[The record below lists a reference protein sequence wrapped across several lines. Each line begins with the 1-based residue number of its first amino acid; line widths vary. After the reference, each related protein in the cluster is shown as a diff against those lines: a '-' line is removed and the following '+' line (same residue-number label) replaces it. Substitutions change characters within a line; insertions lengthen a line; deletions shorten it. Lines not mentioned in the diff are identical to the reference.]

1 MAFRD
6 HVMRA
11 WARVRGDDELLS
23 SFVRDV
29 GYDVAM
35 LTDAQLV
42 ELRNVVVGGLP
53 QRECAKGMA
62 LALVELVDGRRDAL
76 AASAAAV
83 RAGKTAEGRG
93 LTFDVLQQL
102 RRAEQTTRELAA
114 ALSKPDDDISRA
126 LGTLREQDLVESN
139 PRKGSDRRHRWH
151 RLSSKARSLLAEP
164 PQALSFLEHAEH
176 VDGGKRVAGTD
187 RGGRVRDVG
196 VPVPAAPDER
206 RVVERPVK
214 PGKGRQRPAGVG

>member
-6 HVMRA
+6 HVTRA

-42 ELRNVVVGGLP
+42 ELRNVVVSGLP
-53 QRECAKGMA
+53 PRELAKGMA
-62 LALVELVDGRRDAL
+62 LALVEMLDGRRDAL
-76 AASAAAV
+76 AASAAAE

-102 RRAEQTTRELAA
+102 RRGEQTTSELAA
-114 ALSKPDDDISRA
+114 TLSKVDDDISRA
-126 LGTLREQDLVESN
+126 LGTLRDQDLVESKQ
-139 PRKGSDRRHRWH
+139 RTGSDQRHRWH
-151 RLSSKARSLLAEP
+151 RLSPKGRALLAEP
-164 PQALSFLEHAEH
+164 PPALSFLEHAEH
-176 VDGGKRVAGTD
+176 VDGGKGVARTD
-187 RGGRVRDVG
+187 GGRGVGDVRA
-196 VPVPAAPDER
+196 PVPAAPDKR
-206 RVVERPVK
+206 RVTQRVIK
-214 PGKGRQRPAGVG
+214 AGKGRERTAGGD